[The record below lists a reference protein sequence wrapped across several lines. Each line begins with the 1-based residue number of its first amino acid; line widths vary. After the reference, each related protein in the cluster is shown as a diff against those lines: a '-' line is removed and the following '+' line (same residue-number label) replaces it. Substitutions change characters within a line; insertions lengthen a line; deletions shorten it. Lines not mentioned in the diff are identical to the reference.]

1 MKSNIISGDKVRKII
16 FFDTTLRDGE
26 QCPGFSMQK
35 DEKIRL
41 ALQLEK
47 LGIDV
52 IEAGFPASS
61 PDDFSAVKEI
71 GSIIKNATV
80 CGLARAVK
88 TDIDAVS
95 EALEGAV
102 NPRIHTFIA
111 TSDIHIQHK
120 LKKTREEVIEI
131 AKEAVK
137 YARNKCD
144 NVEFSAEDALRSEP
158 EFLYR
163 IIEEVIKAGA
173 STINLPDTVG
183 YIMPDE
189 IYSLFSG
196 VKNNVPNIDK
206 VVLSTHNHD
215 DLGMGVANSLAAIRA
230 GADQVECT
238 INGIGERAGNSAL
251 EEICM
256 ALNVRKDF
264 YKDITTTINTTEI
277 YKTSRMITSITG
289 VEVQPNKAIV
299 GKNAFA
305 HESGIHQDGVLKE
318 RSTYEIMTA
327 ESVGI
332 MKNSL
337 VLGKHSGRAAF
348 KARINEMG
356 YNLDNDNLE
365 KAFSAFK
372 DLADKKKAIYD
383 EDIEAIILGKLKD
396 VKKYYELEYV
406 GFNSGSNMIATT
418 TLRLKKDDGH
428 ILTDSST
435 GEGPVDAAFKAV
447 ERISKQS
454 GRLKSYKINAVSQGK
469 DAQGEVTVIAEFQSS
484 GIDVLGKGY
493 SQDVLVASVEA
504 YIDALNNYLSRI

>member
-1 MKSNIISGDKVRKII
+1 MRKLI

-26 QCPGFSMQK
+26 QCPGFSMTT

-47 LGIDV
+47 LGVDV

-61 PDDFSAVKEI
+61 QGDFESVQKISSSVKN
-71 GSIIKNATV
+71 SII
-80 CGLARAVK
+80 CGLSRANKKDIEAVYEATKMAAR
-88 TDIDAVS
+88 
-95 EALEGAV
+95 
-102 NPRIHTFIA
+102 PRIHTFIA
-111 TSDIHIQHK
+111 TSDIHLKYK
-120 LKKTREEVIEI
+120 LKKTREEVIEL
-131 AKEAVK
+131 AREAVRF
-137 YARNKCD
+137 ARNLCED
-144 NVEFSAEDALRSEP
+144 VEFSAEDALRSDP
-158 EFLYR
+158 DFLYQV
-163 IIEEVIKAGA
+163 IDAVIKEGA
-173 STINLPDTVG
+173 STVNLPDTVG

-189 IYSLFSG
+189 IYNFFTG
-196 VKNNVPNIDK
+196 VKNNVANIDK

-230 GADQVECT
+230 GVNQVECT

-256 ALNVRKDF
+256 AINVRKDF
-264 YKDITTTINTTEI
+264 YKDIETSINTTEI
-277 YKTSRMITSITG
+277 YKTSRMITNITG

-348 KARINEMG
+348 KARLTEMG
-356 YNLDNDNLE
+356 YSLDEEHIE
-365 KAFSAFK
+365 KAFTVFK
-372 DLADKKKAIYD
+372 DLADKKKEIFD
-383 EDIEAIILGKLKD
+383 EDLETIVLGKLSD
-396 VKKYYELEYV
+396 AKKYYELVYA
-406 GFNSGSNMIATT
+406 GFNSGSSLIATA
-418 TLRLKKDDGH
+418 TLRLKKEDGT

-435 GEGPVDAAFKAV
+435 GEGPVDAAFKSV
-447 ERISKQS
+447 ERISGYE
-454 GRLKSYKINAVSQGK
+454 GRLKNYKINAVTQEKKS
-469 DAQGEVTVIAEFQSS
+469 QGEVTVIVEFASS
-484 GIDVLGKGY
+484 GIEVLGKGY
-493 SQDVLVASVEA
+493 STDVLIASVEA
-504 YIDALNNYLSRI
+504 YINALNNYISRIDKNKIS

>member
-1 MKSNIISGDKVRKII
+1 MRKLI

-26 QCPGFSMQK
+26 QCPGFSMTT
-35 DEKIRL
+35 DEFIRL
-41 ALQLEK
+41 ALQLER
-47 LGIDV
+47 LGVDV

-61 PDDFSAVKEI
+61 SGDFEAVQKI
-71 GSIIKNATV
+71 SSLVKNSSICGLSRANKKDIEAVYEATKNA
-80 CGLARAVK
+80 AR
-88 TDIDAVS
+88 
-95 EALEGAV
+95 
-102 NPRIHTFIA
+102 PRIHTFIA
-111 TSDIHIQHK
+111 TSDIHMKHK
-120 LKKTREEVIEI
+120 LKKSREEVVEL
-131 AKEAVK
+131 AREAVRF
-137 YARNKCD
+137 ARNLCD
-144 NVEFSAEDALRSEP
+144 DVEFSAEDALRSDP
-158 EFLYR
+158 DFLYQ
-163 IIEEVIKAGA
+163 IIDAVIKEGAG
-173 STINLPDTVG
+173 TINLPDTVG

-189 IYSLFSG
+189 IYALFSG
-196 VKNNVPNIDK
+196 IKNNVANIDK

-256 ALNVRKDF
+256 AINVRKDF
-264 YKDITTTINTTEI
+264 YKDIETTINTTEI

-289 VEVQPNKAIV
+289 VDVQPNKAVV

-318 RSTYEIMTA
+318 RTTYEIMTA

-348 KARINEMG
+348 KTRLAEMG
-356 YNLDNDNLE
+356 YNLDNEHLE

-372 DLADKKKAIYD
+372 DLADKKKEIFD
-383 EDIEAIILGKLKD
+383 EDLEAIILGKLSD
-396 VKKYYELEYV
+396 AKKYYELDYV
-406 GFNSGSNMIATT
+406 GFNSGSSLIATA
-418 TLRLKKDDGH
+418 TLRLKKDDGT

-447 ERISKQS
+447 ERISGCD
-454 GRLKSYKINAVSQGK
+454 GRLKNYKINAVTQGK
-469 DAQGEVTVIAEFQSS
+469 DAQGEVTVIAEFASS
-484 GIDVLGKGY
+484 GIEVLGKGY
-493 SQDVLVASVEA
+493 STDVLIASVEA
-504 YIDALNNYLSRI
+504 YINALNNYISRIEK

>member
-1 MKSNIISGDKVRKII
+1 MRKLI

-26 QCPGFSMQK
+26 QCPGFSMTT

-41 ALQLEK
+41 ALQLER
-47 LGIDV
+47 LGVDV

-61 PDDFSAVKEI
+61 SGDFEAVQKI
-71 GSIIKNATV
+71 SSLVKNSSICGLSRANKKDIEAVYEATKNA
-80 CGLARAVK
+80 AR
-88 TDIDAVS
+88 
-95 EALEGAV
+95 
-102 NPRIHTFIA
+102 PRIHTFIA
-111 TSDIHIQHK
+111 TSDIHMKHK
-120 LKKTREEVIEI
+120 LKKSREEVMEL
-131 AKEAVK
+131 AREAVRF
-137 YARNKCD
+137 ARNLCD
-144 NVEFSAEDALRSEP
+144 DVEFSAEDALRSDP
-158 EFLYR
+158 DFLYQ
-163 IIEEVIKAGA
+163 IIDAVIKEGAG
-173 STINLPDTVG
+173 TINLPDTVG

-189 IYSLFSG
+189 IYALFSG
-196 VKNNVPNIDK
+196 IKNNVVNIDK

-256 ALNVRKDF
+256 AINVRKDF
-264 YKDITTTINTTEI
+264 YKDIETTINTTEI

-289 VEVQPNKAIV
+289 VDVQPNKAVV

-318 RSTYEIMTA
+318 RTTYEIMTA

-348 KARINEMG
+348 KTRLAEMG
-356 YNLDNDNLE
+356 YNLDNEHLE

-372 DLADKKKAIYD
+372 DLADKKKEIFD
-383 EDIEAIILGKLKD
+383 EDLEAIILGKLSD
-396 VKKYYELEYV
+396 AKKYYELDYV
-406 GFNSGSNMIATT
+406 GFNSGSSLIATA
-418 TLRLKKDDGH
+418 TLRLKKDDGT

-447 ERISKQS
+447 ERISGCD
-454 GRLKSYKINAVSQGK
+454 GRLKNYKINAVTQGK
-469 DAQGEVTVIAEFQSS
+469 DAQGEVTVIAEFASS
-484 GIDVLGKGY
+484 GIEVLGKGY
-493 SQDVLVASVEA
+493 STDVLIASVEA
-504 YIDALNNYLSRI
+504 YINALNNYISRIEK

>member
-1 MKSNIISGDKVRKII
+1 MRKLI

-26 QCPGFSMQK
+26 QCPGFSMTT

-41 ALQLEK
+41 ALQLER
-47 LGIDV
+47 LGVDV

-61 PDDFSAVKEI
+61 SGDFEAVQKI
-71 GSIIKNATV
+71 SSLVKNSSICGLSRANKKDIEAVYEATKNA
-80 CGLARAVK
+80 AR
-88 TDIDAVS
+88 
-95 EALEGAV
+95 
-102 NPRIHTFIA
+102 PRIHTFIA
-111 TSDIHIQHK
+111 TSDIHMKHK
-120 LKKTREEVIEI
+120 LKKSREEVVEL
-131 AKEAVK
+131 AREAVRF
-137 YARNKCD
+137 ARNLCD
-144 NVEFSAEDALRSEP
+144 DVEFSAEDALRSDP
-158 EFLYR
+158 DFLYQ
-163 IIEEVIKAGA
+163 IIDAVIKEGAG
-173 STINLPDTVG
+173 TINLPDTVG

-189 IYSLFSG
+189 IYALFSG
-196 VKNNVPNIDK
+196 IKNNVANIDK

-256 ALNVRKDF
+256 AINVRKDF
-264 YKDITTTINTTEI
+264 YKDIETTINTTEI

-289 VEVQPNKAIV
+289 VDVQPNKAVV
-299 GKNAFA
+299 GKNAVA

-318 RSTYEIMTA
+318 RTTYEIMTA

-348 KARINEMG
+348 KTRLAEMG
-356 YNLDNDNLE
+356 YNLDNEHLE

-372 DLADKKKAIYD
+372 DLADKKKEIFD
-383 EDIEAIILGKLKD
+383 EDLEAIILGKLSD
-396 VKKYYELEYV
+396 AKKYYELDYV
-406 GFNSGSNMIATT
+406 GFNSGSSLIATA
-418 TLRLKKDDGH
+418 TLRLKKDDGT

-447 ERISKQS
+447 ERISGCD
-454 GRLKSYKINAVSQGK
+454 GRLKNYKINAVTQGK
-469 DAQGEVTVIAEFQSS
+469 DAQGEVTVIAEFASS
-484 GIDVLGKGY
+484 GIEVLGKGY
-493 SQDVLVASVEA
+493 STDVLIASVEA
-504 YIDALNNYLSRI
+504 YINALNNYISRIEK

>member
-1 MKSNIISGDKVRKII
+1 MRKLI

-26 QCPGFSMQK
+26 QCPGFSMTT

-41 ALQLEK
+41 ALQLER
-47 LGIDV
+47 LGVDV

-61 PDDFSAVKEI
+61 SGDFEAVQKI
-71 GSIIKNATV
+71 SSLVKNSSICGLSRANKKDIEAVYEATKNA
-80 CGLARAVK
+80 AR
-88 TDIDAVS
+88 
-95 EALEGAV
+95 
-102 NPRIHTFIA
+102 PRIHTFIA
-111 TSDIHIQHK
+111 TSDIHMKHK
-120 LKKTREEVIEI
+120 LKKSREEVVEL
-131 AKEAVK
+131 AREAVRF
-137 YARNKCD
+137 ARNLCD
-144 NVEFSAEDALRSEP
+144 DVEFSAEDALRSDP
-158 EFLYR
+158 DFLYQ
-163 IIEEVIKAGA
+163 IIDAVIKEGAG
-173 STINLPDTVG
+173 TINLPDTVG

-189 IYSLFSG
+189 IYALFSG
-196 VKNNVPNIDK
+196 IKNNVANIDK

-256 ALNVRKDF
+256 AINVRKDF
-264 YKDITTTINTTEI
+264 YKDIETTINTTEI

-289 VEVQPNKAIV
+289 VDVQPNKAVV

-318 RSTYEIMTA
+318 RTTYEIMTA

-348 KARINEMG
+348 KTRLAEMG
-356 YNLDNDNLE
+356 YNLDNEHLE

-372 DLADKKKAIYD
+372 DLADKKKEIFD
-383 EDIEAIILGKLKD
+383 EDLEAIILGKLSD
-396 VKKYYELEYV
+396 AKKYYELDYV
-406 GFNSGSNMIATT
+406 GFNSGSSLIATA
-418 TLRLKKDDGH
+418 TLRLKKDDGT

-447 ERISKQS
+447 ERISGCD
-454 GRLKSYKINAVSQGK
+454 GRLKNYKINAVTQGK
-469 DAQGEVTVIAEFQSS
+469 DAQGEVTVIAEFASS
-484 GIDVLGKGY
+484 GIEVLGKGY
-493 SQDVLVASVEA
+493 STDVWIASVEA
-504 YIDALNNYLSRI
+504 YINALNNYISRIEK

>member
-1 MKSNIISGDKVRKII
+1 MRKLI

-26 QCPGFSMQK
+26 QCPGFSMTT

-41 ALQLEK
+41 ALQLER
-47 LGIDV
+47 LGVDV

-61 PDDFSAVKEI
+61 SGDFEAVQKI
-71 GSIIKNATV
+71 SSLVKNSSICGLSRANKKDIEAVYEATKNA
-80 CGLARAVK
+80 AR
-88 TDIDAVS
+88 
-95 EALEGAV
+95 
-102 NPRIHTFIA
+102 PRIHTFIA
-111 TSDIHIQHK
+111 TSDIHMKHK
-120 LKKTREEVIEI
+120 LKKSREEVVEL
-131 AKEAVK
+131 AREAVRF
-137 YARNKCD
+137 ARNLCD
-144 NVEFSAEDALRSEP
+144 DVEFSAEDALRSDP
-158 EFLYR
+158 DFLYQ
-163 IIEEVIKAGA
+163 IIDAVIKEGAG
-173 STINLPDTVG
+173 TINLPDTVG

-189 IYSLFSG
+189 IYALFSG
-196 VKNNVPNIDK
+196 IKNNVANIDK

-256 ALNVRKDF
+256 AINVRKDF
-264 YKDITTTINTTEI
+264 YKDIETTINTTEI

-289 VEVQPNKAIV
+289 VDVQPNKAVV

-318 RSTYEIMTA
+318 RTTYEIMTA

-348 KARINEMG
+348 KTRLAEMG
-356 YNLDNDNLE
+356 YNLDNEHLE

-372 DLADKKKAIYD
+372 DLADKKKEIFD
-383 EDIEAIILGKLKD
+383 EDLEAIILGKLSD
-396 VKKYYELEYV
+396 AKKYYELDYV
-406 GFNSGSNMIATT
+406 GFNSGSSLIATA
-418 TLRLKKDDGH
+418 TLRLKKDDGT

-447 ERISKQS
+447 ERISGCD
-454 GRLKSYKINAVSQGK
+454 GRLKNYKINAVTQGK
-469 DAQGEVTVIAEFQSS
+469 DAQGEVTVIAEFASS
-484 GIDVLGKGY
+484 GIEVLGKGY
-493 SQDVLVASVEA
+493 STDVLIASVEA
-504 YIDALNNYLSRI
+504 YINALNNYISRI

>member
-1 MKSNIISGDKVRKII
+1 MRKLI

-26 QCPGFSMQK
+26 QCPGFSMTT

-41 ALQLEK
+41 ALQLER
-47 LGIDV
+47 LGVDV

-61 PDDFSAVKEI
+61 SGDFEAVQKI
-71 GSIIKNATV
+71 SSLVKNSSICGLSRANKKDIEAVYEATKNA
-80 CGLARAVK
+80 AR
-88 TDIDAVS
+88 
-95 EALEGAV
+95 
-102 NPRIHTFIA
+102 PRIHTFIA
-111 TSDIHIQHK
+111 TSDIHMKHK
-120 LKKTREEVIEI
+120 LKKSREEVVEL
-131 AKEAVK
+131 AREAVRF
-137 YARNKCD
+137 ARNLCD
-144 NVEFSAEDALRSEP
+144 DVEFSAEDALRSDP
-158 EFLYR
+158 DFLYQ
-163 IIEEVIKAGA
+163 IIDAVIKEGAG
-173 STINLPDTVG
+173 TINLPDTVG

-189 IYSLFSG
+189 IYALFSG
-196 VKNNVPNIDK
+196 IKNNVANIDK

-256 ALNVRKDF
+256 AINVRKDF
-264 YKDITTTINTTEI
+264 YKDIETTINTTEI

-289 VEVQPNKAIV
+289 VDVQPNKAVV

-318 RSTYEIMTA
+318 RTTYEIMTA

-348 KARINEMG
+348 KTRLAEMG
-356 YNLDNDNLE
+356 YNLDNEHLE

-372 DLADKKKAIYD
+372 DLADKKKEIFD
-383 EDIEAIILGKLKD
+383 EDLEAIILGKLSD
-396 VKKYYELEYV
+396 AKKYYELDYV
-406 GFNSGSNMIATT
+406 GFNSGSSLIATA
-418 TLRLKKDDGH
+418 TLRLKKDDGT

-447 ERISKQS
+447 ERISGCD
-454 GRLKSYKINAVSQGK
+454 GRLKNYKINAVTQGK
-469 DAQGEVTVIAEFQSS
+469 DAQCEVTVIEEFSSS
-484 GIDVLGKGY
+484 GIEVLGKGY
-493 SQDVLVASVEA
+493 STDVLIASVEA
-504 YIDALNNYLSRI
+504 YINALNNYISRIEK

>member
-1 MKSNIISGDKVRKII
+1 MRKLI

-26 QCPGFSMQK
+26 QCPGFSMTT

-41 ALQLEK
+41 ALQLER
-47 LGIDV
+47 LGVDV

-61 PDDFSAVKEI
+61 SGDFEAVQKI
-71 GSIIKNATV
+71 SSLVKNSSICGLSRANKKDIEAVYEATKNA
-80 CGLARAVK
+80 AR
-88 TDIDAVS
+88 
-95 EALEGAV
+95 
-102 NPRIHTFIA
+102 PRIHTFIA
-111 TSDIHIQHK
+111 TSDIHMKHK
-120 LKKTREEVIEI
+120 LKKSREEVVEL
-131 AKEAVK
+131 AREAVRF
-137 YARNKCD
+137 ARNLCD
-144 NVEFSAEDALRSEP
+144 DVEFSAEDALRSDP
-158 EFLYR
+158 DFLYQ
-163 IIEEVIKAGA
+163 IIDAVIKEGAG
-173 STINLPDTVG
+173 TINLPDTVG

-189 IYSLFSG
+189 IYALFSG
-196 VKNNVPNIDK
+196 IKNNVANIDK

-256 ALNVRKDF
+256 AINVRKDF
-264 YKDITTTINTTEI
+264 YKDIETTINTTEI

-289 VEVQPNKAIV
+289 VDVQPNKAVV

-318 RSTYEIMTA
+318 RTTYEIMTA

-348 KARINEMG
+348 KTRLAEMG
-356 YNLDNDNLE
+356 YNLDNEHLE

-372 DLADKKKAIYD
+372 DLADKKKEIFD
-383 EDIEAIILGKLKD
+383 EDLEAIILGILSD
-396 VKKYYELEYV
+396 AKKYYELDYV
-406 GFNSGSNMIATT
+406 GFNSGSSLIATA
-418 TLRLKKDDGH
+418 TLRLKKDDGT

-447 ERISKQS
+447 ERISGCD
-454 GRLKSYKINAVSQGK
+454 GRLKNYKINAVTQGK
-469 DAQGEVTVIAEFQSS
+469 DAQGEVTVIAEFASS
-484 GIDVLGKGY
+484 GIEVLGKGY
-493 SQDVLVASVEA
+493 STDVLIASVEA
-504 YIDALNNYLSRI
+504 YINALNNYISRIEK

>member
-1 MKSNIISGDKVRKII
+1 MRKLI

-26 QCPGFSMQK
+26 QCPGFSMTT

-41 ALQLEK
+41 ALQLER
-47 LGIDV
+47 LGVDV

-61 PDDFSAVKEI
+61 SGDFEAVQKI
-71 GSIIKNATV
+71 SSLVKNSSICGLSRANKKDIEAVYEATKNA
-80 CGLARAVK
+80 AR
-88 TDIDAVS
+88 
-95 EALEGAV
+95 
-102 NPRIHTFIA
+102 PRIHTFIA
-111 TSDIHIQHK
+111 TSDIHMKHK
-120 LKKTREEVIEI
+120 LKKSREEVVEL
-131 AKEAVK
+131 AREAVRF
-137 YARNKCD
+137 ARNLCD
-144 NVEFSAEDALRSEP
+144 DVEFSAEDALRSDP
-158 EFLYR
+158 DFLYQ
-163 IIEEVIKAGA
+163 IIDAVIKEGAG
-173 STINLPDTVG
+173 TINLPDTVG

-189 IYSLFSG
+189 IYALFSG
-196 VKNNVPNIDK
+196 IKNNVANIDK

-256 ALNVRKDF
+256 AINVRKDF
-264 YKDITTTINTTEI
+264 YKDIETTINTTEI

-289 VEVQPNKAIV
+289 VDVQPNKAVV

-318 RSTYEIMTA
+318 RTTYEIMTA

-348 KARINEMG
+348 KTRLAEMG
-356 YNLDNDNLE
+356 YNLDNEHLE

-372 DLADKKKAIYD
+372 DLADKKKEIFD
-383 EDIEAIILGKLKD
+383 EDLEAIILGKLSD
-396 VKKYYELEYV
+396 AKKYYELDYV
-406 GFNSGSNMIATT
+406 GFNSGSSLIATA
-418 TLRLKKDDGH
+418 TLRLKKDDGT

-447 ERISKQS
+447 ERISGCD
-454 GRLKSYKINAVSQGK
+454 GRLKNYKINAVTQGK
-469 DAQGEVTVIAEFQSS
+469 DAQGEVTVIAEFASS
-484 GIDVLGKGY
+484 GIEVLGKGY
-493 SQDVLVASVEA
+493 STDVLIASVEA
-504 YIDALNNYLSRI
+504 YINALNNYISRIEK

>member
-1 MKSNIISGDKVRKII
+1 MRKLI

-26 QCPGFSMQK
+26 QCPGFSMTT

-41 ALQLEK
+41 ALQLER
-47 LGIDV
+47 LGVDV

-61 PDDFSAVKEI
+61 SGDFEAVQKI
-71 GSIIKNATV
+71 SSLVKNSSICGLSRANKKDIEAVYEATKNA
-80 CGLARAVK
+80 AR
-88 TDIDAVS
+88 
-95 EALEGAV
+95 
-102 NPRIHTFIA
+102 PRIHTFIA
-111 TSDIHIQHK
+111 TSDIHMKHK
-120 LKKTREEVIEI
+120 LKKSREEVVEL
-131 AKEAVK
+131 AREAVRF
-137 YARNKCD
+137 ARNLCD
-144 NVEFSAEDALRSEP
+144 DVEFSEEDALRSDP
-158 EFLYR
+158 DFLYQ
-163 IIEEVIKAGA
+163 IIDAVIKEVAG
-173 STINLPDTVG
+173 TINLPDTVG

-189 IYSLFSG
+189 IYALFSG
-196 VKNNVPNIDK
+196 IKNNVANIDK

-256 ALNVRKDF
+256 AINVRKDF
-264 YKDITTTINTTEI
+264 YKDIETTINTTEI

-289 VEVQPNKAIV
+289 VDVQPNKAVV

-318 RSTYEIMTA
+318 RTTYEIMTA

-348 KARINEMG
+348 KTRLAEMG
-356 YNLDNDNLE
+356 YNLDNEHLE

-372 DLADKKKAIYD
+372 DLADKKKEIFD
-383 EDIEAIILGKLKD
+383 EDLEAIILGKLSD
-396 VKKYYELEYV
+396 AKKYYELDYV
-406 GFNSGSNMIATT
+406 GFNSGSSLIATA
-418 TLRLKKDDGH
+418 TLRLKKDDGT

-447 ERISKQS
+447 ERISGCD
-454 GRLKSYKINAVSQGK
+454 GRLKNYKINAVTQGK
-469 DAQGEVTVIAEFQSS
+469 DAQGEVTVIAEFASS
-484 GIDVLGKGY
+484 GIEVLGKGY
-493 SQDVLVASVEA
+493 STDVLIASVEA
-504 YIDALNNYLSRI
+504 YINALNNYISRIEK

>member
-1 MKSNIISGDKVRKII
+1 MRKLI

-26 QCPGFSMQK
+26 QCPGFSMTT

-41 ALQLEK
+41 ALQLER
-47 LGIDV
+47 LGVDV

-61 PDDFSAVKEI
+61 SGDFEAVQKI
-71 GSIIKNATV
+71 SSLVKNSSICGLSRANKKDIEAVYEATKNA
-80 CGLARAVK
+80 AR
-88 TDIDAVS
+88 
-95 EALEGAV
+95 
-102 NPRIHTFIA
+102 PRIHTFIA
-111 TSDIHIQHK
+111 TSDIHMKHK
-120 LKKTREEVIEI
+120 LKKSREEVVEL
-131 AKEAVK
+131 AREAVRF
-137 YARNKCD
+137 ARNLCD
-144 NVEFSAEDALRSEP
+144 DVEFSAEDALRSDP
-158 EFLYR
+158 DFLYQ
-163 IIEEVIKAGA
+163 IIDAVIKEGAG
-173 STINLPDTVG
+173 TINLPDTVG

-189 IYSLFSG
+189 IYALFSG
-196 VKNNVPNIDK
+196 IKNNVANIDK

-256 ALNVRKDF
+256 TINVRKDF
-264 YKDITTTINTTEI
+264 YKDIETTINTTEI

-289 VEVQPNKAIV
+289 VDVQPNKAVV

-318 RSTYEIMTA
+318 RTTYEIMTA

-348 KARINEMG
+348 KTRLAEMG
-356 YNLDNDNLE
+356 YNLDNEHLE

-372 DLADKKKAIYD
+372 DLADKKKEIFD
-383 EDIEAIILGKLKD
+383 EDLEAIILGKLSD
-396 VKKYYELEYV
+396 AKKYYELDYV
-406 GFNSGSNMIATT
+406 GFNSGSSLIATA
-418 TLRLKKDDGH
+418 TLRLKKDDGT

-447 ERISKQS
+447 ERISGCD
-454 GRLKSYKINAVSQGK
+454 GRLKNYKINAVTQGK
-469 DAQGEVTVIAEFQSS
+469 DAQGEVTVIAEFASS
-484 GIDVLGKGY
+484 GIEVLGKGY
-493 SQDVLVASVEA
+493 STDVLIASVEA
-504 YIDALNNYLSRI
+504 YINALNNYISRIEK

>member
-1 MKSNIISGDKVRKII
+1 MRKLI

-26 QCPGFSMQK
+26 QCPGFSMTT

-41 ALQLEK
+41 ALQLER
-47 LGIDV
+47 LGVDV

-61 PDDFSAVKEI
+61 SGDFEAVQKI
-71 GSIIKNATV
+71 SSLVKNSSI
-80 CGLARAVK
+80 CGLSRANKKDIEAVYEATKNGAR
-88 TDIDAVS
+88 
-95 EALEGAV
+95 
-102 NPRIHTFIA
+102 PRIHTFIA
-111 TSDIHIQHK
+111 TSDIHMKHK
-120 LKKTREEVIEI
+120 LKKSREEVVEL
-131 AKEAVK
+131 AREAVRF
-137 YARNKCD
+137 ARNLCD
-144 NVEFSAEDALRSEP
+144 DVEFSAEDALRSDP
-158 EFLYR
+158 DFLYQ
-163 IIEEVIKAGA
+163 IIDAVIKEGAG
-173 STINLPDTVG
+173 TINLPDTVG

-189 IYSLFSG
+189 IYALFSG
-196 VKNNVPNIDK
+196 IKNNVANIDK

-256 ALNVRKDF
+256 AINVRKDF
-264 YKDITTTINTTEI
+264 YKDIETTINTTEI

-289 VEVQPNKAIV
+289 VDVQPNKAVV

-318 RSTYEIMTA
+318 RTTYEIMTA

-348 KARINEMG
+348 KTRLAEMG
-356 YNLDNDNLE
+356 YNLDNEHLE

-372 DLADKKKAIYD
+372 DLADKKKEIFD
-383 EDIEAIILGKLKD
+383 EDLEAIILGKLSD
-396 VKKYYELEYV
+396 AKKYYELDYV
-406 GFNSGSNMIATT
+406 GFNSGSSLIATA
-418 TLRLKKDDGH
+418 TLRLKKDDGT

-447 ERISKQS
+447 ERISGCD
-454 GRLKSYKINAVSQGK
+454 GRLKNYKINAVTQGK
-469 DAQGEVTVIAEFQSS
+469 DAQGEVTVIAEFASS
-484 GIDVLGKGY
+484 GIEVLGKGY
-493 SQDVLVASVEA
+493 STDVLIASVEA
-504 YIDALNNYLSRI
+504 YINALNNYISRIEK

>member
-1 MKSNIISGDKVRKII
+1 MRELI

-26 QCPGFSMQK
+26 QCPGFSMTT

-41 ALQLEK
+41 ALQLER
-47 LGIDV
+47 LGVDV

-61 PDDFSAVKEI
+61 SGDFEAVQKI
-71 GSIIKNATV
+71 SSLVKNSSICGLSRANKKDIEAVYEATKNA
-80 CGLARAVK
+80 AR
-88 TDIDAVS
+88 
-95 EALEGAV
+95 
-102 NPRIHTFIA
+102 PRIHTFIA
-111 TSDIHIQHK
+111 TSDIHMKHK
-120 LKKTREEVIEI
+120 LKKSREEVVEL
-131 AKEAVK
+131 AREAVRF
-137 YARNKCD
+137 ARNLCD
-144 NVEFSAEDALRSEP
+144 DVEFSAEDALRSDP
-158 EFLYR
+158 DFLYQ
-163 IIEEVIKAGA
+163 IIDAVIKEGAG
-173 STINLPDTVG
+173 TINLPDTVG

-189 IYSLFSG
+189 IYALFSG
-196 VKNNVPNIDK
+196 IKNNVANIDK

-256 ALNVRKDF
+256 AINVRKDF
-264 YKDITTTINTTEI
+264 YKDIETTINTTEI

-289 VEVQPNKAIV
+289 VDVQPNKAVV

-318 RSTYEIMTA
+318 RTTYEIMTA

-348 KARINEMG
+348 KTRLAEMG
-356 YNLDNDNLE
+356 YNLDNEHLE

-372 DLADKKKAIYD
+372 DLADKKKEIFD
-383 EDIEAIILGKLKD
+383 EDLEAIILGKLSD
-396 VKKYYELEYV
+396 AKKYYELDYV
-406 GFNSGSNMIATT
+406 GFNSGSSLIATA
-418 TLRLKKDDGH
+418 TLRLKKDDGT

-447 ERISKQS
+447 ERISGCD
-454 GRLKSYKINAVSQGK
+454 GRLKNYKINAVTQGK
-469 DAQGEVTVIAEFQSS
+469 DAQGEVTVIAEFASS
-484 GIDVLGKGY
+484 GIEVLGKGY
-493 SQDVLVASVEA
+493 STDVLIASVEA
-504 YIDALNNYLSRI
+504 YINALNNYISRIEK

>member
-1 MKSNIISGDKVRKII
+1 MRKLI

-26 QCPGFSMQK
+26 QCPGFSMTT

-41 ALQLEK
+41 ALQLER
-47 LGIDV
+47 LGVDV

-61 PDDFSAVKEI
+61 SGDFEAVQKI
-71 GSIIKNATV
+71 SSLVKNSSICGLSRANKKDIEAVYEATKNA
-80 CGLARAVK
+80 AR
-88 TDIDAVS
+88 
-95 EALEGAV
+95 
-102 NPRIHTFIA
+102 PRIHTFIA
-111 TSDIHIQHK
+111 TSDIHMKHK
-120 LKKTREEVIEI
+120 LKKSREEVVEL
-131 AKEAVK
+131 AREAVRF
-137 YARNKCD
+137 ARNLCD
-144 NVEFSAEDALRSEP
+144 DVEFSAEDALRSDP
-158 EFLYR
+158 DFLYQ
-163 IIEEVIKAGA
+163 IIDAVIKEGAG
-173 STINLPDTVG
+173 TINLPDTVG

-189 IYSLFSG
+189 IYALFSG
-196 VKNNVPNIDK
+196 IKNNVANIDK

-256 ALNVRKDF
+256 AINVRKDF
-264 YKDITTTINTTEI
+264 YKDIETTINTTEI

-289 VEVQPNKAIV
+289 VDVQPNKAVV

-318 RSTYEIMTA
+318 RTTYEIMTA

-348 KARINEMG
+348 KTRLAEMG
-356 YNLDNDNLE
+356 YNLDNEHLE

-372 DLADKKKAIYD
+372 DLADKKKEIFD
-383 EDIEAIILGKLKD
+383 EDLEAIILGKLSD
-396 VKKYYELEYV
+396 AKKYYELDYV
-406 GFNSGSNMIATT
+406 GFNSGSSLIATA
-418 TLRLKKDDGH
+418 TLRLKKDDGT

-435 GEGPVDAAFKAV
+435 GEGPVDSAFKAV
-447 ERISKQS
+447 ERISGCD
-454 GRLKSYKINAVSQGK
+454 GRLKNYKINAVTQGK
-469 DAQGEVTVIAEFQSS
+469 DAQGEVTVIAEFASS
-484 GIDVLGKGY
+484 GIEVLGKGY
-493 SQDVLVASVEA
+493 STDVLIASVEA
-504 YIDALNNYLSRI
+504 YINALNNYISRIEK

>member
-1 MKSNIISGDKVRKII
+1 MRKLI
-16 FFDTTLRDGE
+16 FFVIILRDGE
-26 QCPGFSMQK
+26 QCPGFSMTT

-41 ALQLEK
+41 ALQLER
-47 LGIDV
+47 LGVDV

-61 PDDFSAVKEI
+61 SGDFEAVQKI
-71 GSIIKNATV
+71 SSLVKNSSICGLSRANKKDIEAVYEATKNA
-80 CGLARAVK
+80 AR
-88 TDIDAVS
+88 
-95 EALEGAV
+95 
-102 NPRIHTFIA
+102 PRIHTFIA
-111 TSDIHIQHK
+111 TSDIHMKHK
-120 LKKTREEVIEI
+120 LKKSREEVVEL
-131 AKEAVK
+131 AREAVRF
-137 YARNKCD
+137 ARNLCD
-144 NVEFSAEDALRSEP
+144 DVEFSAEDALRSDP
-158 EFLYR
+158 DFLYQ
-163 IIEEVIKAGA
+163 IIDAVIKEGAG
-173 STINLPDTVG
+173 TINLPDTVG

-189 IYSLFSG
+189 IYALFSG
-196 VKNNVPNIDK
+196 IKNNVANIDK

-256 ALNVRKDF
+256 AINVRKDF
-264 YKDITTTINTTEI
+264 YKDIETTINTTEI

-289 VEVQPNKAIV
+289 VDVQPNKAVV

-318 RSTYEIMTA
+318 RTTYEIMTA

-348 KARINEMG
+348 KTRLAEMG
-356 YNLDNDNLE
+356 YNLDNEHLE

-372 DLADKKKAIYD
+372 DLADKKKEIFD
-383 EDIEAIILGKLKD
+383 EDLEAIILGKLSD
-396 VKKYYELEYV
+396 AKKYYELDYV
-406 GFNSGSNMIATT
+406 GFNSGSSLIATA
-418 TLRLKKDDGH
+418 TLRLKKDDGT

-447 ERISKQS
+447 ERISGCD
-454 GRLKSYKINAVSQGK
+454 GRLKNYKINAVTQGK
-469 DAQGEVTVIAEFQSS
+469 DAQGEVTVIAEFASS
-484 GIDVLGKGY
+484 GIEVLGKGY
-493 SQDVLVASVEA
+493 STDVLIASVEA
-504 YIDALNNYLSRI
+504 YINALNNYISRIEK

>member
-1 MKSNIISGDKVRKII
+1 MRKLI

-26 QCPGFSMQK
+26 QCPGFSMTT

-41 ALQLEK
+41 ALQLER
-47 LGIDV
+47 LGVDV

-61 PDDFSAVKEI
+61 SGDFEAVQKI
-71 GSIIKNATV
+71 SSLVKNSSICGLSRANKKDIEAVYEATKNA
-80 CGLARAVK
+80 AR
-88 TDIDAVS
+88 
-95 EALEGAV
+95 
-102 NPRIHTFIA
+102 PRIHTFIA
-111 TSDIHIQHK
+111 TSDIHMKHK
-120 LKKTREEVIEI
+120 LKKSREEVVEL
-131 AKEAVK
+131 AREAVRF
-137 YARNKCD
+137 ARNLCD
-144 NVEFSAEDALRSEP
+144 DVEFSAEDALRSDP
-158 EFLYR
+158 DFLYQ
-163 IIEEVIKAGA
+163 IIDAVIKEGAG
-173 STINLPDTVG
+173 TINLPDTVG

-189 IYSLFSG
+189 IYALFSG
-196 VKNNVPNIDK
+196 IKNNVANIDK

-256 ALNVRKDF
+256 AINLMKDF
-264 YKDITTTINTTEI
+264 YKDIETTINTTEI

-289 VEVQPNKAIV
+289 VDVQPNKAVV

-318 RSTYEIMTA
+318 RTTYEIMTA

-348 KARINEMG
+348 KTRLAEMG
-356 YNLDNDNLE
+356 YNLDNEHLE

-372 DLADKKKAIYD
+372 DLADKKKEIFD
-383 EDIEAIILGKLKD
+383 EDLEAIILGKLSD
-396 VKKYYELEYV
+396 AKKYYELDYV
-406 GFNSGSNMIATT
+406 GFNSGSSLIATA
-418 TLRLKKDDGH
+418 TLRLKKDDGT

-447 ERISKQS
+447 ERISGCD
-454 GRLKSYKINAVSQGK
+454 GRLKNYKINAVTQGK
-469 DAQGEVTVIAEFQSS
+469 DAQGEVTVIAEFASS
-484 GIDVLGKGY
+484 GIEVLGKGY
-493 SQDVLVASVEA
+493 STDVLIASVEA
-504 YIDALNNYLSRI
+504 YINALNNYISRIEK

>member
-1 MKSNIISGDKVRKII
+1 MRKLI

-26 QCPGFSMQK
+26 QCPGFSMKK

-61 PDDFSAVKEI
+61 NGDFESVKEI
-71 GSIIKNATV
+71 SSLIKNSTV
-80 CGLARAVK
+80 CGLARATK
-88 TDIDAVS
+88 SDIDAA
-95 EALEGAV
+95 ALALKNAA

-111 TSDIHIQHK
+111 TSDIHMKHK
-120 LKKTREEVIEI
+120 LNKTRKEVIEI
-131 AKEAVK
+131 AKEAVR

-158 EFLYR
+158 EFLYE
-163 IIEEVIKAGA
+163 IIESVIKEGA
-173 STINLPDTVG
+173 TTINLPDTVG

-189 IYSLFSG
+189 IYNLFKG
-196 VKNNVPNIDK
+196 VKDNVPNIDK
-206 VVLSTHNHD
+206 AILSTHNHD

-256 ALNVRKDF
+256 AINVRKDF
-264 YKDITTTINTTEI
+264 YKDIETSINTTEI
-277 YKTSRMITSITG
+277 YKTSRMITAITG

-348 KARINEMG
+348 KSRLKELG
-356 YNLDNDNLE
+356 YTLDEESIE

-372 DLADKKKAIYD
+372 DLADKKKDIYD

-396 VKKYYELEYV
+396 TKKYYELDYV
-406 GFNSGSNMIATT
+406 GFNSGLSMIATT
-418 TLRLKKDDGH
+418 TLRLKKDDNT
-428 ILTDSST
+428 ILIDSST
-435 GEGPVDAAFKAV
+435 GEGPVDAAFKTV
-447 ERISKQS
+447 ERISGKT
-454 GRLKSYKINAVSQGK
+454 GRLKNYKINAVTQGK
-469 DAQGEVTVIAEFQSS
+469 DAQGEVTVIAEFENS

-504 YIDALNNYLSRI
+504 YIDALNNYLSIKEN

>member
-1 MKSNIISGDKVRKII
+1 MRKLI

-26 QCPGFSMQK
+26 QCPGFSMTT

-41 ALQLEK
+41 ALQLER
-47 LGIDV
+47 LGVDV

-61 PDDFSAVKEI
+61 SGDFEAVQKI
-71 GSIIKNATV
+71 SSLVKNSSICGLSRANKKDIEEVYEATKNA
-80 CGLARAVK
+80 AR
-88 TDIDAVS
+88 
-95 EALEGAV
+95 
-102 NPRIHTFIA
+102 PRIHTFIA
-111 TSDIHIQHK
+111 TSDIHMKHK
-120 LKKTREEVIEI
+120 LKKSREEVVEL
-131 AKEAVK
+131 AREAVRF
-137 YARNKCD
+137 ARNLCD
-144 NVEFSAEDALRSEP
+144 DVEFSAEDALRSDP
-158 EFLYR
+158 DFLYQ
-163 IIEEVIKAGA
+163 IIDAVIKEGAG
-173 STINLPDTVG
+173 TINLPDTVG

-189 IYSLFSG
+189 IYALFSG
-196 VKNNVPNIDK
+196 IKNNVANIDK

-256 ALNVRKDF
+256 AINVRKDF
-264 YKDITTTINTTEI
+264 YKDIETTINTTEI

-289 VEVQPNKAIV
+289 VDVQPNKAVV

-318 RSTYEIMTA
+318 RTTYEIMTA

-348 KARINEMG
+348 KTRLAEMG
-356 YNLDNDNLE
+356 YNLDNEHLE

-372 DLADKKKAIYD
+372 DLADKKKEIFD
-383 EDIEAIILGKLKD
+383 EDLEAIILGKLSD
-396 VKKYYELEYV
+396 AKKYYELDYV
-406 GFNSGSNMIATT
+406 GFNSGSSLIATA
-418 TLRLKKDDGH
+418 TLRLKKDDGT

-447 ERISKQS
+447 ERISGCD
-454 GRLKSYKINAVSQGK
+454 GRLKNYKINAVTQGK
-469 DAQGEVTVIAEFQSS
+469 DAQGEVTVIAEFASS
-484 GIDVLGKGY
+484 GIEVLGKGY
-493 SQDVLVASVEA
+493 STDVLIASVEA
-504 YIDALNNYLSRI
+504 YINALNNYISRIEK

>member
-1 MKSNIISGDKVRKII
+1 MRKLI

-26 QCPGFSMQK
+26 QCPGFSMTT

-41 ALQLEK
+41 ALQLER
-47 LGIDV
+47 LGVDV

-61 PDDFSAVKEI
+61 SGDFEAVQKI
-71 GSIIKNATV
+71 SSLVKNSSICGLSRANKKDIEAVYEATKNA
-80 CGLARAVK
+80 AR
-88 TDIDAVS
+88 
-95 EALEGAV
+95 
-102 NPRIHTFIA
+102 PRIHTFIA
-111 TSDIHIQHK
+111 TSDIHMKHK
-120 LKKTREEVIEI
+120 LKKSREEVMEL
-131 AKEAVK
+131 AREAVRF
-137 YARNKCD
+137 ARNLCD
-144 NVEFSAEDALRSEP
+144 DVEFSAEDALRSDP
-158 EFLYR
+158 DFLYQ
-163 IIEEVIKAGA
+163 IIDAVIKEGAG
-173 STINLPDTVG
+173 TINLPDTVG

-189 IYSLFSG
+189 IYALFSG
-196 VKNNVPNIDK
+196 IKNNVANIDK

-256 ALNVRKDF
+256 AINVRKDF
-264 YKDITTTINTTEI
+264 YKDIETTINTTEI

-289 VEVQPNKAIV
+289 VDVQPNKAVV

-318 RSTYEIMTA
+318 RTTYEIMTA

-348 KARINEMG
+348 KTRLAEMG
-356 YNLDNDNLE
+356 YNLDNEHLE

-372 DLADKKKAIYD
+372 DLADKKKEIFD
-383 EDIEAIILGKLKD
+383 EDLEAIILGKLSD
-396 VKKYYELEYV
+396 AKKYYELDYV
-406 GFNSGSNMIATT
+406 GFNSGSSLIATA
-418 TLRLKKDDGH
+418 TLRLKKDDGT

-447 ERISKQS
+447 ERISGCD
-454 GRLKSYKINAVSQGK
+454 GRLKNYKINAVTQGK
-469 DAQGEVTVIAEFQSS
+469 DAQGEVTVIAEFASS
-484 GIDVLGKGY
+484 GIEVLGKGY
-493 SQDVLVASVEA
+493 STDVLIASVEA
-504 YIDALNNYLSRI
+504 YINALNNYISRIEK

>member
-1 MKSNIISGDKVRKII
+1 MRKLI

-26 QCPGFSMQK
+26 QCPGFSMTT

-41 ALQLEK
+41 ALQLER
-47 LGIDV
+47 LGVDV

-61 PDDFSAVKEI
+61 SGDFEAVQKI
-71 GSIIKNATV
+71 SSLVKNSSI
-80 CGLARAVK
+80 CGLARANK
-88 TDIDAVS
+88 KDIEAVY
-95 EALEGAV
+95 EATKNAAR
-102 NPRIHTFIA
+102 PRIHTFIA
-111 TSDIHIQHK
+111 TSNIHMKHK
-120 LKKTREEVIEI
+120 LKKSKEEVIEL
-131 AKEAVK
+131 ARDAVRF
-137 YARNKCD
+137 ARNLCD
-144 NVEFSAEDALRSEP
+144 DVEFSAEDALRSDTD
-158 EFLYR
+158 FLYQ
-163 IIEEVIKAGA
+163 IIDAVIKEGAG
-173 STINLPDTVG
+173 TINLPDTVG

-189 IYSLFSG
+189 IYALFSG
-196 VKNNVPNIDK
+196 VKNNVANIDK

-256 ALNVRKDF
+256 AINVRKDF
-264 YKDITTTINTTEI
+264 YKDIETTIDTTEI

-289 VEVQPNKAIV
+289 VDVQPNKAIV

-318 RSTYEIMTA
+318 RSTYEIMVA

-348 KARINEMG
+348 KARLTEMG
-356 YNLDNDNLE
+356 YTLDDKHLE

-372 DLADKKKAIYD
+372 DLADKKKEIFD
-383 EDIEAIILGKLKD
+383 EDLETIVLGKLND
-396 VKKYYELEYV
+396 AKKYYGLDYV
-406 GFNSGSNMIATT
+406 GFNSGSSLIATA
-418 TLRLKKDDGH
+418 TLRLKKDTGE

-435 GEGPVDAAFKAV
+435 GEGPVEAAFKAV
-447 ERISKQS
+447 ERISGYE
-454 GRLKSYKINAVSQGK
+454 GRLKNYQINAVTQGK
-469 DAQGEVTVIAEFQSS
+469 DAQGEVTVIAEFASS
-484 GIDVLGKGY
+484 GIEVLGKGY
-493 SQDVLVASVEA
+493 STDVLIASVEA
-504 YIDALNNYLSRI
+504 YINALNNYISRIEK

>member
-1 MKSNIISGDKVRKII
+1 MRKLI

-26 QCPGFSMQK
+26 QCPGFSMTT

-41 ALQLEK
+41 ALQLER
-47 LGIDV
+47 LGVDV

-61 PDDFSAVKEI
+61 SGDFEAVQKI
-71 GSIIKNATV
+71 SSLVKNSSICGLSRANKKDIEAVYEATKNA
-80 CGLARAVK
+80 AR
-88 TDIDAVS
+88 
-95 EALEGAV
+95 
-102 NPRIHTFIA
+102 PRIHTFIA
-111 TSDIHIQHK
+111 TSDIHMKHK
-120 LKKTREEVIEI
+120 LKKSREEVVEL
-131 AKEAVK
+131 AREAVRF
-137 YARNKCD
+137 ARNLCD
-144 NVEFSAEDALRSEP
+144 DLEFSAEDALRSDP
-158 EFLYR
+158 DFLYQ
-163 IIEEVIKAGA
+163 IIDAVIKEGAG
-173 STINLPDTVG
+173 TINLPDTVG

-189 IYSLFSG
+189 IYALFSG
-196 VKNNVPNIDK
+196 IKNNVANIDK

-256 ALNVRKDF
+256 AINVRKDF
-264 YKDITTTINTTEI
+264 YKDIETTINTTEI

-289 VEVQPNKAIV
+289 VDVQPNKAVV

-318 RSTYEIMTA
+318 RTTYEIMTA

-348 KARINEMG
+348 KTRLAEMG
-356 YNLDNDNLE
+356 YNLDNEHLE

-372 DLADKKKAIYD
+372 DLADKKKEIFD
-383 EDIEAIILGKLKD
+383 EDLEAIILGKLSD
-396 VKKYYELEYV
+396 AKKYYELDYV
-406 GFNSGSNMIATT
+406 GFNSGSSLIATA
-418 TLRLKKDDGH
+418 TLRLKKDDGT

-447 ERISKQS
+447 ERISGCD
-454 GRLKSYKINAVSQGK
+454 GRLKNYKINAVTQGK
-469 DAQGEVTVIAEFQSS
+469 DAQGEVTVIAEFASS
-484 GIDVLGKGY
+484 GIEVLGKGY
-493 SQDVLVASVEA
+493 STDVLIASVEA
-504 YIDALNNYLSRI
+504 YINALNNYISRIEK

>member
-1 MKSNIISGDKVRKII
+1 MRKLI

-26 QCPGFSMQK
+26 QCPGFSMTT

-41 ALQLEK
+41 ALQLER
-47 LGIDV
+47 LGVDL

-61 PDDFSAVKEI
+61 SGDFEAVQKI
-71 GSIIKNATV
+71 SSLVKNSSICGLSRANKKDIEAVYEATKNA
-80 CGLARAVK
+80 AR
-88 TDIDAVS
+88 
-95 EALEGAV
+95 
-102 NPRIHTFIA
+102 PRIHTFIA
-111 TSDIHIQHK
+111 TSDIHMKHK
-120 LKKTREEVIEI
+120 LKKSREEVVEL
-131 AKEAVK
+131 AREAVRF
-137 YARNKCD
+137 ARNLCD
-144 NVEFSAEDALRSEP
+144 DVEFSAEDALRSDP
-158 EFLYR
+158 DFLYQ
-163 IIEEVIKAGA
+163 IIDAVIKEGAG
-173 STINLPDTVG
+173 TINLPDTVG

-189 IYSLFSG
+189 IYALFSG
-196 VKNNVPNIDK
+196 IKNNVANIDK

-256 ALNVRKDF
+256 AINVRKDF
-264 YKDITTTINTTEI
+264 YKDIETTINTTEI

-289 VEVQPNKAIV
+289 VDVQPNKAVV

-318 RSTYEIMTA
+318 RTTYEIMTA

-348 KARINEMG
+348 KTRLAEMG
-356 YNLDNDNLE
+356 YNLDNEHLE

-372 DLADKKKAIYD
+372 DLADKKKEIFD
-383 EDIEAIILGKLKD
+383 EDLEAIILGKLSD
-396 VKKYYELEYV
+396 AKKYYELDYV
-406 GFNSGSNMIATT
+406 GFNSGSSLIATA
-418 TLRLKKDDGH
+418 TLRLKKDDGT

-447 ERISKQS
+447 ERISGCD
-454 GRLKSYKINAVSQGK
+454 GRLKNYKINAVTQGK
-469 DAQGEVTVIAEFQSS
+469 DAQGEVTVIAEFASS
-484 GIDVLGKGY
+484 GIEVLGKGY
-493 SQDVLVASVEA
+493 STDVLIASVEA
-504 YIDALNNYLSRI
+504 YINALNNYISRIEK

>member
-1 MKSNIISGDKVRKII
+1 MRKLI

-26 QCPGFSMQK
+26 QCPGFSMTT

-41 ALQLEK
+41 ALQLER
-47 LGIDV
+47 LGVDV

-61 PDDFSAVKEI
+61 SGDFEAVQKI
-71 GSIIKNATV
+71 SSLVKNSSICGLSRANKKDIEAVYEATKNA
-80 CGLARAVK
+80 AR
-88 TDIDAVS
+88 
-95 EALEGAV
+95 
-102 NPRIHTFIA
+102 PRIHTFIA
-111 TSDIHIQHK
+111 TSDIHMKHK
-120 LKKTREEVIEI
+120 LKKSREEVVEL
-131 AKEAVK
+131 AREAVRF
-137 YARNKCD
+137 ARNLCD
-144 NVEFSAEDALRSEP
+144 DVEFSAEDALRSDP
-158 EFLYR
+158 DFLYQ
-163 IIEEVIKAGA
+163 IIDAVIKEGAG
-173 STINLPDTVG
+173 TINLPDTVG

-189 IYSLFSG
+189 IYALFSG
-196 VKNNVPNIDK
+196 IKNNVANIDK

-256 ALNVRKDF
+256 AINVRKDF
-264 YKDITTTINTTEI
+264 YKDIETTINTTEI

-289 VEVQPNKAIV
+289 VDVQPNKAVV

-318 RSTYEIMTA
+318 RTTYEIMTA

-348 KARINEMG
+348 KTRLAEMG
-356 YNLDNDNLE
+356 YNLDNEHLE

-372 DLADKKKAIYD
+372 DLADKKKEIFD
-383 EDIEAIILGKLKD
+383 EDLEAIILGKLSD
-396 VKKYYELEYV
+396 AKKYYELDYV
-406 GFNSGSNMIATT
+406 GFNSGSSLIATA
-418 TLRLKKDDGH
+418 TLRLKKDDGT

-435 GEGPVDAAFKAV
+435 GEGPVYAAFKAV
-447 ERISKQS
+447 ERISGCD
-454 GRLKSYKINAVSQGK
+454 GRLKNYKINAVTQGK
-469 DAQGEVTVIAEFQSS
+469 DAQGEVTVIAEFASS
-484 GIDVLGKGY
+484 GIEVLGKGY
-493 SQDVLVASVEA
+493 STDVLIASVEA
-504 YIDALNNYLSRI
+504 YINALNNYISRIEK